1 MYFLISTEFNNYFKA
16 YYLNKF
22 LYEEATKTDTIV
34 FGIALEPLETH
45 YNKIW
50 ETQTTTGG
58 FLRLK
63 NDLFFD
69 EISKR
74 LYTQLPNLSPV
85 LSHVMLNIEQFE
97 IASRYVTAKVQ
108 NRYGEN
114 VTINIQGGRPGIEL
128 QESFFKIKEAKNGD
142 PPSYAY
148 LITRLAQD
156 NSKIFTRKLPVVGQ
170 RDWLLIYEDTLLELS
185 VKDAYDELEIIVVW
199 FISVFLYST
208 IQIDCFEL
216 TVFYCNMGSLIL
228 MFSISFSRW
237 FRDCSKY
244 GINFILVFV

>member
-1 MYFLISTEFNNYFKA
+1 
-16 YYLNKF
+16 
-22 LYEEATKTDTIV
+22 
-34 FGIALEPLETH
+34 
-45 YNKIW
+45 
-50 ETQTTTGG
+50 
-58 FLRLK
+58 LK

-128 QESFFKIKEAKNGD
+128 QESFFKIKEAKNEA

-148 LITRLAQD
+148 YNKTSTR
-156 NSKIFTRKLPVVGQ
+156 
-170 RDWLLIYEDTLLELS
+170 
-185 VKDAYDELEIIVVW
+185 
-199 FISVFLYST
+199 
-208 IQIDCFEL
+208 
-216 TVFYCNMGSLIL
+216 
-228 MFSISFSRW
+228 
-237 FRDCSKY
+237 
-244 GINFILVFV
+244 